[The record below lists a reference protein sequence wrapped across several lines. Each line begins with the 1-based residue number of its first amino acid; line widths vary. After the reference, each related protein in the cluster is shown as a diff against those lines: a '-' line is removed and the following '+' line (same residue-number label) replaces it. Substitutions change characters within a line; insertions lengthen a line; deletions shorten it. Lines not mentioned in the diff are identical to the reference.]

1 MTGQIFKMVE
11 GMEAVMFVRLMQAVS
26 DIKEL
31 VWYNRDKVHSI
42 AEGIL
47 SICKKPVCFE
57 GSLQEVFKGYGLAMN
72 FEQYVLVG
80 STIRSYLSWL
90 KDTGKVDAVFR
101 DSMLL
106 WQRI

>member
-1 MTGQIFKMVE
+1 M
-11 GMEAVMFVRLMQAVS
+11 
-26 DIKEL
+26 
-31 VWYNRDKVHSI
+31 
-42 AEGIL
+42 
-47 SICKKPVCFE
+47 
-57 GSLQEVFKGYGLAMN
+57 QEVFKGYGLAMN

-106 WQRI
+106 GQRI

>member
-1 MTGQIFKMVE
+1 
-11 GMEAVMFVRLMQAVS
+11 MFVPAHAEAVS

-31 VWYNRDKVHSI
+31 VQYNRDKVHGI

-57 GSLQEVFKGYGLAMN
+57 GILQEVFKGYGLAMN